1 MMEEL
6 TIEEVLQKA
15 LDKEQ
20 EAHDFYARASD
31 AAENPGG
38 RVLLRELAEEEL
50 KHCELIRKVKAG
62 RNWPELRVKQELHIT
77 EFLIDKPITPE
88 STLQEILIYAMK
100 REDKAASFYGGRLS
114 RALDG
119 ALRSLFERLR
129 QEELNHK
136 TRLEELYDE
145 VILSE
150 N

>member
-1 MMEEL
+1 MEEL
-6 TIEEVLQKA
+6 GIEEILQKA

-31 AAENPGG
+31 AVKNPGG

-50 KHCELIRKVKAG
+50 KHCEFIRKVKATKS
-62 RNWPELRVKQELHIT
+62 WPELLVKQELHIT
-77 EFLIDKPITPE
+77 EFLIDKPINPE
-88 STLQEILIYAMK
+88 SGLQEILIFAMK
-100 REDKAASFYGGRLS
+100 REEKAANFYAKMLSQAGDGG
-114 RALDG
+114 
-119 ALRSLFERLR
+119 LRSLFERLR

-136 TRLEELYDE
+136 AMLEGLYEE